1 MMARPVLVT
10 GGAGYIGSHA
20 AKALASAGYLPVTY
34 DNLRHGH
41 RAAVRWGP
49 LEDGDLLNEAQLD
62 AVLRR
67 WRPEAVLH
75 FAGLISVGESVE
87 HPGLYYQNNLVAS
100 LNLVQAMRTH
110 DVGRIVFSSTAAV
123 YGTPDVVP
131 IPETT
136 PFRPLNPYGSSKAMV
151 EAMLADFGRAH
162 GLRSVA
168 LRYFNAAGADP
179 DGETGETH
187 EPETHLIP
195 LALDALLGRR
205 GPLTIY
211 GDDYATAD
219 GTCLRDY
226 VHVSDLA
233 AAHVQA
239 LEYTASCPAGT
250 SAAFN
255 LGSGTG
261 FTVRQVLDSIT
272 RISGK
277 NVPTRTGARRPG
289 DSAALVADPV
299 RARDVLGWTPQ
310 LSDIDTIV
318 RTALTW
324 TNRREAA

>member
-1 MMARPVLVT
+1 MARPVLVA

-20 AKALASAGYLPVTY
+20 AKALAGAGYLPVTY
-34 DNLRHGH
+34 DNLGHGH

-49 LEDGDLLNEAQLD
+49 LEEGDLLDTSRLD
-62 AVLRR
+62 TVLRK

-75 FAGLISVGESVE
+75 FAGLISVGELVE
-87 HPGLYYQNNLVAS
+87 NPGLYYQNNLVGS
-100 LNLVQAMRTH
+100 LNLLQAMRAY
-110 DVGRIVFSSTAAV
+110 DVGRVIFSSTAAV
-123 YGTPDVVP
+123 YGAPDIVP
-131 IPETT
+131 IPETA

-168 LRYFNAAGADP
+168 LRYFNAAGADAE
-179 DGETGETH
+179 GETGETH

-195 LALDALLGRR
+195 LALDAVLGRR

-211 GDDYATAD
+211 GEDYATVD

-233 AAHVQA
+233 LAHVQA
-239 LEYTASCPAGT
+239 LEYTGSCPSGT
-250 SAAFN
+250 NTAFN

-261 FTVRQVLDSIT
+261 FTVRQVLDSIA
-272 RISGK
+272 RVSGRS
-277 NVPTRTGARRPG
+277 VPIRVGARRPG
-289 DSAALVADPV
+289 DSTALVADPA
-299 RARDVLGWTPQ
+299 RARQILGWSPQ

-318 RTALTW
+318 RTALAW

>member
-1 MMARPVLVT
+1 MARPVLVT

-20 AKALASAGYLPVTY
+20 AKALAAAGYLPVTY

-49 LEDGDLLNEAQLD
+49 LEEGDLLDTPRLD
-62 AVLRR
+62 TVLRK

-87 HPGLYYQNNLVAS
+87 NPSLYYQHNLVGS
-100 LNLVQAMRTH
+100 LNLLQAMRAH
-110 DVGRIVFSSTAAV
+110 DIGRIVFSSTAAV
-123 YGTPDVVP
+123 YGAPDIVP
-131 IPETT
+131 IPETA

-168 LRYFNAAGADP
+168 LRYFNAAGADA

-195 LALDALLGRR
+195 LALDAVLGRR

-211 GDDYATAD
+211 GEDYATAD

-233 AAHVQA
+233 TAHVLA
-239 LEYTASCPAGT
+239 LESTGSCPPGT
-250 SAAFN
+250 NTAFN
-255 LGSGTG
+255 LGSGAG
-261 FTVRQVLDSIT
+261 FTVRQVLDSIA
-272 RISGK
+272 RVSGRS
-277 NVPTRTGARRPG
+277 VPIRVGARRPG
-289 DSAALVADPV
+289 DSAALVADPA
-299 RARDVLGWTPQ
+299 RAREILGWSPQ

-318 RTALTW
+318 RTALAW

>member
-1 MMARPVLVT
+1 MARPVLVT

-20 AKALASAGYLPVTY
+20 AKALARAGYLPVTY
-34 DNLRHGH
+34 DNLGHGH

-49 LEDGDLLNEAQLD
+49 LEEGDLLDPARLD
-62 AVLRR
+62 VALRK

-87 HPGLYYQNNLVAS
+87 NPGLYYQHNLVGS
-100 LNLVQAMRTH
+100 LNLMQALRTH
-110 DVGRIVFSSTAAV
+110 GVGRFVFSSTAAV
-123 YGTPDVVP
+123 YGAPEIVP
-131 IPETT
+131 ISESAPL
-136 PFRPLNPYGSSKAMV
+136 RPLNPYGSSKAMV
-151 EAMLADFGRAH
+151 EAALADFGRAH

-179 DGETGETH
+179 DGETGEAH

-195 LALDALLGRR
+195 LALDALAGRR
-205 GPLTIY
+205 GALTVY
-211 GDDYATAD
+211 GDDYPTSD

-233 AAHVQA
+233 TAHVQA
-239 LEYTASCPAGT
+239 LEYTASCADGT

-261 FTVRQVLDSIT
+261 FTVRQVLDSIA
-272 RISGK
+272 RVSGK
-277 NVPTRTGARRPG
+277 NFPVRLGPRRPG
-289 DSAALVADPV
+289 DSTALVADAAM
-299 RARDVLGWTPQ
+299 AREVLGWEPR

-318 RTALTW
+318 RTALAW
-324 TNRREAA
+324 TSRREAA

>member
-1 MMARPVLVT
+1 MARPVLVT

-20 AKALASAGYLPVTY
+20 AKALARAGYLPVTY

-49 LEDGDLLNEAQLD
+49 LEEGDLLDTPRLD
-62 AVLRR
+62 TVLRK

-87 HPGLYYQNNLVAS
+87 NPSLYYQHNLVGS
-100 LNLVQAMRTH
+100 LNLLQAMRAH
-110 DVGRIVFSSTAAV
+110 DIGRIVFSSTAAV
-123 YGTPDVVP
+123 YGAPDIVP
-131 IPETT
+131 IPETA

-168 LRYFNAAGADP
+168 LRYFNAAGADA

-195 LALDALLGRR
+195 LALDAVLGRR

-211 GDDYATAD
+211 GEDYATAD

-233 AAHVQA
+233 TAHVLA
-239 LEYTASCPAGT
+239 LESTGSCPPGT
-250 SAAFN
+250 NTAFN
-255 LGSGTG
+255 LGSGAG
-261 FTVRQVLDSIT
+261 FTVRQVLDSIA
-272 RISGK
+272 RVSGRS
-277 NVPTRTGARRPG
+277 VPIRVGARRPG
-289 DSAALVADPV
+289 DSAALVADPA
-299 RARDVLGWTPQ
+299 RAREILGWSPQ

-318 RTALTW
+318 RTALAW